1 MIGDNMKKRSQGQI
15 IILTILCLA
24 ILFVSV
30 IGATFAYFSVNLK
43 ITDTEKQVF
52 VKSKALII
60 EYKTINSLYYNR
72 VIPGRPSWED
82 GEEQKNKLKFTLT
95 SPTDMLAKNAY
106 EVFLNIDSN
115 NFVSNNVVY
124 YIKGKE
130 CLRDDGSG
138 SILGQLSATETAEYD
153 MGGETVILGRIPPGY
168 VGKLKIIVNAVL
180 GGLGCKDE
188 WEVEIWLYE
197 SGQEQ
202 NEDQARLIKATVEVE
217 TGELFPLDHD
227 VEASTTSTTTT
238 TTTPIE

>member
-1 MIGDNMKKRSQGQI
+1 MKKRNQGQI
-15 IILTILCLA
+15 IILTILGIA

-52 VKSKALII
+52 VKSKALVI
-60 EYKTINSLYYNR
+60 EYKTVNSLYYNR
-72 VIPGRPSWED
+72 VIPGRPTWEE

-106 EVFLNIDSN
+106 DVYLNIDTN
-115 NFVSNNVVY
+115 NFVSNNIVY
-124 YIKGKE
+124 YVKENE

-138 SILGQLSATETAEYD
+138 SRLGELSATETVEYD
-153 MGGETVILGRIPPGY
+153 MGGQIVTLGRVPAGY
-168 VGKLKIIVNAVL
+168 IGKLKIIENAIL

-188 WEVEIWLYE
+188 WEVEIWLHE
-197 SGQEQ
+197 IGQEQ

-217 TGELFPLDHD
+217 TGELLPLDHD
-227 VEASTTSTTTT
+227 VDATTQTTTT
-238 TTTPIE
+238 QIAE